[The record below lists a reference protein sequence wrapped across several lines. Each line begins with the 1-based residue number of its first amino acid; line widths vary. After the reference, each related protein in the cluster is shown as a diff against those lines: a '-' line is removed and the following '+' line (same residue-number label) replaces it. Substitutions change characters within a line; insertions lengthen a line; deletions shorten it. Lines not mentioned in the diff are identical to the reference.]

1 MDADLLEADRVQ
13 SIVGGFY
20 AVYNY
25 YRYGLSEAVYAGALE
40 LELTKRGHHVAR
52 ELAIS
57 VSYRGQHVAWQRL
70 DMVVDDA
77 VIVENK
83 ATEKLSPNAKPQ
95 LVSYLRASSF
105 EVGLLRRHP
114 LPSAYVRLPDPPNRG
129 YAMAMAVQH
138 GEWTAELARA
148 LPDDGNRYEVLDGEL
163 FVTPAPA
170 LLHQRALLELYDR
183 LKPYVITHGLGEVLL
198 SPADIAFSP
207 KRLVQP
213 DLFVIPEAPSG
224 RRKTWS
230 EVRSLLLAVEALSP
244 TTARADRIKK
254 RRIYQD
260 EGVPEY
266 WIIDLDARVIERW
279 RPEDERPE
287 ILADTLVWQ
296 PRTEIEP
303 LTIDLEEYF
312 TAVLD

>member
-1 MDADLLEADRVQ
+1 
-13 SIVGGFY
+13 
-20 AVYNY
+20 
-25 YRYGLSEAVYAGALE
+25 
-40 LELTKRGHHVAR
+40 
-52 ELAIS
+52 
-57 VSYRGQHVAWQRL
+57 
-70 DMVVDDA
+70 
-77 VIVENK
+77 
-83 ATEKLSPNAKPQ
+83 
-95 LVSYLRASSF
+95 
-105 EVGLLRRHP
+105 
-114 LPSAYVRLPDPPNRG
+114 
-129 YAMAMAVQH
+129 MAMPVQQ

-163 FVTPAPA
+163 FVTPTPA

-198 SPADIAFSP
+198 WPADIAFSP

-266 WIIDLDARVIERW
+266 WIIDLDARVVERW
-279 RPEDERPE
+279 RPGDERPE
-287 ILADTLVWQ
+287 ILADRLVWR
-296 PRTEIEP
+296 PRDEIEA
-303 LTIDLEEYF
+303 LTIDLEQYF
-312 TAVLD
+312 AAVLD